1 MPFTDAE
8 CQKKYCAKLKEKYS
22 SEDLNKRKP
31 DRHKIKQTKNLE
43 EIRSNDTKRKR
54 NIVRLSGNSSES
66 RLCLGNSVIE
76 KVKEFFE
83 RDDHSGMSSGKIN
96 TVTIKNNRKVLLS

>member
-8 CQKKYCAKLKEKYS
+8 CQKQYCEKLKEKYS

-43 EIRSNDTKRKR
+43 EVRSNDTK
-54 NIVRLSGNSSES
+54 
-66 RLCLGNSVIE
+66 
-76 KVKEFFE
+76 
-83 RDDHSGMSSGKIN
+83 
-96 TVTIKNNRKVLLS
+96 